1 MNMKNSNRDF
11 RVCNKTLM
19 RSFLFLLITP
29 LLWLSQPAFAFHC
42 NGPYGSIPIHG
53 GSSTVTIDV
62 DPNFEDG
69 KNMLIDLSQI
79 TCVNDGA
86 GIVDTLYIS
95 DKTPPSTVSVLQ
107 PLAGIEISGTNYS
120 LASSMGKTVIPAF
133 SKDSQKINARFFIY
147 LDKEIIRP
155 LKINKGDQL
164 LAIEF
169 RQTSSKDGT
178 WYYTWNFISNND
190 TYINTT
196 TCKINNGNVI
206 DVDYKTVIVTDVQ
219 SSPTQALTRDVP
231 LNFNCDDKTYS
242 SPIKISLSAAAAG
255 QYDENG
261 AFLTSTTGLG
271 ITMLH
276 NGSVVPV
283 NGSFSSVI
291 TNGQGSDNVSFA
303 LVKQNASTRLATGAF
318 QASASL
324 IMETE

>member
-1 MNMKNSNRDF
+1 MKNKKPKKAVTSNNYLHILQCIASIF
-11 RVCNKTLM
+11 I
-19 RSFLFLLITP
+19 F
-29 LLWLSQPAFAFHC
+29 WLSQPALAFTC
-42 NGPYGSIPIHG
+42 TGPYGTIPSHG
-53 GSSTVTIDV
+53 GEVTVPIDV
-62 DPNFEDG
+62 NPQFELG
-69 KNMLIDLSQI
+69 KNILIDLNQI
-79 TCVNDGA
+79 KCINDYQ

-95 DKTPPSTVSVLQ
+95 DKTPPTTVAQLQ
-107 PLAGIEISGTNYS
+107 SIAGLEISGTNYS
-120 LASSMGKTVIPAF
+120 LASSTGKLILPGFDSGSRTIP
-133 SKDSQKINARFFIY
+133 IRFFIY
-147 LDKEIIRP
+147 LDQQIVRP
-155 LKINKGDQL
+155 VNIKKGDLILKIQ
-164 LAIEF
+164 F
-169 RQTSSKDGT
+169 RQTSSYDGT

-190 TYINTT
+190 TDIYTT
-196 TCKINNGNVI
+196 TCKVNGGNVI
-206 DVDYKTVIVTDVQ
+206 DVDYQSVIVTDVKPYANQ
-219 SSPTQALTRDVP
+219 SITREVP
-231 LNFNCDDKTYS
+231 LHFNCDDKNYS
-242 SPIKISLSAAAAG
+242 SPVKMTLSAAAAG

>member
-1 MNMKNSNRDF
+1 MNMKNSNRNF
-11 RVCNKTLM
+11 RVCNNTLM
-19 RSFLFLLITP
+19 RSFLLLLLTP

-42 NGPYGSIPIHG
+42 DGPYGTIPIHG

-79 TCVNDGA
+79 TCANDAEGV
-86 GIVDTLYIS
+86 VDALYIS
-95 DKTPPSTVSVLQ
+95 PKTPPSTIGLLE
-107 PLAGIEISGTNYS
+107 PMAGIEISGINYS
-120 LASSMGKTVIPAF
+120 LASSVGKTVIPSF
-133 SKDSQKINARFFIY
+133 HSGSRKINSRFFIY
-147 LDKEIIRP
+147 LDKQIIRP
-155 LKINKGDQL
+155 LKINKGDL
-164 LAIEF
+164 LLKIDF
-169 RQTSSKDGT
+169 RQTSSRDGT

-206 DVDYKTVIVTDVQ
+206 DVDYQTVIVTDVQ
-219 SSPTQALTRDVP
+219 SSPTQALTRNVP

-242 SPIKISLSAAAAG
+242 SPIKITLSAAAAG
-255 QYDENG
+255 EYDENG
-261 AFLTSTTGLG
+261 AFLTSTPGLG

-283 NGSFSSVI
+283 DGYFSSVI
-291 TNGQGSDNVSFA
+291 TNGQGADNVSFA
-303 LVKQNASTRLATGAF
+303 LVKQNAATRLATGAF

-324 IMETE
+324 IMESE